1 MSKEKQKTKNQSQER
16 EEIAD
21 FRKTYP
27 FNKNAREM
35 ADLRT
40 IYPFITEAMDEEPS
54 DSKIV
59 DRDLLE
65 AKMLMQKVE
74 DLIQP
79 TFHALDEEKAN
90 TLRWHIFLKK
100 EETDKRFATR
110 KPMPASERWPY
121 FYALPQKESEY
132 FDGSSLKMMPYNQ
145 QRFMEA
151 FFPHNKSLLN
161 QWMRSFAANFGL
173 VNRSS
178 DFKLM
183 RSWAMMGYPE
193 IRQALELHPA
203 AASLTDLRS
212 MRQIVAEG
220 LESKK
225 AGGVDIWRFYDRF
238 FMPGPERL
246 AVALPVG
253 LVIFEG
259 HKEGERVDSLID
271 ARVRRAPFSTSW
283 HPNEAMCFTDDSRRY
298 VFDLDVKYKREK
310 CLFVHKITSQGILGI
325 DLQQTNSSDGER
337 QLSWTECEV
346 IIQPL
351 VNMHLVKELVICM
364 EMRLRY
370 DEEHEKGYTV
380 PVFQR
385 TLFTHLFL
393 GDTCPCFKQ

>member
-40 IYPFITEAMDEEPS
+40 IYPFITEALDKEPS
-54 DSKIV
+54 DSSVV

-90 TLRWHIFLKK
+90 TLRWHTFLKK

-151 FFPHNKSLLN
+151 FFPHNKSLLG
-161 QWMRSFAANFGL
+161 QWMRSFATNFGL
-173 VNRSS
+173 VNRQS
-178 DFKLM
+178 DYELM
-183 RSWAMMGYPE
+183 GSWAGMGYPE
-193 IRQALELHPA
+193 IRRELELHPA
-203 AASLTDLRS
+203 AATLTNLVS
-212 MRQIVAEG
+212 MVPLVAKG
-220 LESKK
+220 LQSKDAAVAK
-225 AGGVDIWRFYDRF
+225 RWRFYDRF

-253 LVIFEG
+253 LVVFEG
-259 HKEGERVDSLID
+259 HKEGDLVNRLID

-283 HPNEAMCFTDDSRRY
+283 HPNEAMGFADDPRRY

-310 CLFVHKITSQGILGI
+310 CLFVHKIMSQGILGI

-337 QLSWTECEV
+337 QTPWVECEV
-346 IIQPL
+346 IMQPL
-351 VNMHLVKELVICM
+351 VSMHLVKELVICM
-364 EMRLRY
+364 DMRLTY
-370 DEEHEKGYTV
+370 NGVHESGYTA

-393 GDTCPCFKQ
+393 GDTCPCFSQ